1 MSIQSTALS
10 REERG
15 FVGGSGG
22 DRVRSLAETAALLGI
37 SIATLRR
44 MISAGTGPII
54 TRMSPRRL
62 GVRDCHRAAY
72 LDAHA
77 SKSA

>member
-15 FVGGSGG
+15 FAGGGG

-62 GVRDCHRAAY
+62 GIRDSHRAAY

-77 SKSA
+77 SK